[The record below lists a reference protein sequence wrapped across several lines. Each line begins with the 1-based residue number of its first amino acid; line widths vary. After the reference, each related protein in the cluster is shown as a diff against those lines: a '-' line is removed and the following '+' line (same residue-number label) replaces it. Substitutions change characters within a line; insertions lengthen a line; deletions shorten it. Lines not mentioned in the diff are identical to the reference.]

1 MLIEF
6 KGMVPDVSQAAYIAE
21 NATIC
26 GDVTFGKDSSVWF
39 NAVIRAEVA
48 PINVGEMSNV
58 QDHTM
63 LHADYDCP
71 IRIGSRVS
79 IGHSAIIHG
88 ATIEDRVI
96 VGMGAI
102 VMNGAVIGEG
112 SIIAAGA
119 LARKEP

>member
-6 KGMVPDVSQAAYIAE
+6 KGMAPDVSQAAYIAE

-26 GDVTFGKDSSVWF
+26 GDVTLGKDSSVWF

-48 PINVGEMSNV
+48 PISVGEMSNV

-112 SIIAAGA
+112 SIIAA
-119 LARKEP
+119 